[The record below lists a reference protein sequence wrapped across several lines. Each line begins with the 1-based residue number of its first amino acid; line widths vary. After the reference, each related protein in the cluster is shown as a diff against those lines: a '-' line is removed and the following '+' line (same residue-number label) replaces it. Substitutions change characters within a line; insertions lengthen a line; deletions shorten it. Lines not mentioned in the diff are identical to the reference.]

1 MALSYK
7 RYRNGGIDYEKIRFL
22 IVFIIIASVT
32 GILIYRLFNLQVLKH
47 NKYYAI
53 AKEQHSGGITMQ
65 SQRGEILTRDR
76 DNVTFSKLATNT
88 TLDLLYVDPSVVSD
102 PDFIA
107 QVLAPYV
114 MTKKDYDLCLEEK
127 RYCPLGISLL
137 KKPLDEELAS
147 ADVIDQEV
155 IDRPEIIIDD
165 EPMSFE
171 ASIKEIESI
180 IRARIA
186 REEVDYTVLRRNV
199 DEDTLRKVFNLH
211 FSGIFVDYEEGV
223 VFANP
228 MLVPEEEKDSVARVL
243 SIVLEA
249 PLNQLTG
256 KLSRR
261 KIRYTPLKQKLDPD
275 GSAEI
280 REIIAEE
287 QRLAKIDS
295 KYVNKMK
302 GVVLTPES
310 WRYYPNGSVGSQLIG
325 FHSQELGGQY
335 GLEEAY
341 NRELQ
346 GTPGEIMAENDPFN
360 RPITFGDHEV
370 SEPINGESYIVTIS
384 LPVQKKIE
392 EILAEAVDRYKA
404 DKGQVIVMDPFTG
417 KIVAMANYPTF
428 NPNEYSRVYEIR
440 ELEKNEYI
448 QPTLPT
454 YVYDEDG
461 TLREALEEELDDRK
475 ITKYIYKNKVGP
487 SAYRNHA
494 VQSIYEP
501 GSVYKPVTMAI
512 ALDREL
518 VKPTEIMCDET
529 GTYEVD
535 EFTIYNAEKDAHGCI
550 TMTEVLEKSSN
561 IGMAY
566 VAEKLGKPLFYSYIK
581 DFGFGEYTDV
591 ELPDEQP
598 GTVVPWKQWS
608 EAKLITTSFGQ
619 GIAATPLQVASSWG
633 ALANGGLL
641 MQPHIIDAK
650 IDSEGNEIKVEP
662 KVLKRVIG
670 TETAAQIT
678 SMLVSTV
685 ENGFARTAM
694 LDKNYVSGKTGTSQ
708 IANTKGVGYEKGEGS
723 FITSFA
729 GYFPT
734 HRPRFVI
741 LVKLDRPRVGENT
754 YGSTTA
760 GPTFKLIAEFLAHYY
775 NVPPDRQGFVG
786 AEF

>member
-7 RYRNGGIDYEKIRFL
+7 KYKNRGIDYEKIRYSVVF
-22 IVFIIIASVT
+22 FIIST
-32 GILIYRLFNLQVLKH
+32 LTLGLMYRLFSLQVLSH
-47 NKYYAI
+47 SKYYAI
-53 AKEQHSGGITMQ
+53 AKEQHSGGITIQ
-65 SQRGEILTRDR
+65 SRRGEILTRDR

-88 TLDLLYVDPSVVSD
+88 TLDLLYVDPSVVTD
-102 PDFIA
+102 ADFVSK
-107 QVLAPYV
+107 VLAPYV
-114 MTKKDYDLCLEEK
+114 MTKADYDLCLEEK
-127 RYCPLGISLL
+127 RYCPLGISLIKGL
-137 KKPLDEELAS
+137 SEDEENESTAVLY
-147 ADVIDQEV
+147 DGE
-155 IDRPEIIIDD
+155 ELKTL
-165 EPMSFE
+165 EE
-171 ASIKEIESI
+171 AVKEMESI
-180 IRARIA
+180 IRSRIA

-211 FSGIFVDYEEGV
+211 FSGIFVDYEEEL

-228 MLVPEEEKDSVARVL
+228 MLVPTEEKESVSRVL

-249 PLNQLTG
+249 PFNQINEQ
-256 KLSRR
+256 LSRR

-275 GSAEI
+275 DAAEI
-280 REIIAEE
+280 REVMQEE
-287 QRLAKIDS
+287 ARLAKINSD
-295 KYVNKMK
+295 YANKMK
-302 GVVLTPES
+302 GVVMTPGS
-310 WRYYPNGSVGSQLIG
+310 WRYYPNGPVGAQVIG

-346 GTPGEIMAENDPFN
+346 GKPGEIMAENDPFN
-360 RPITFGDHEV
+360 RPITFGDHEISKPV
-370 SEPINGESYIVTIS
+370 NGESYIVTIS
-384 LPVQKKIE
+384 LPVQKKVE
-392 EILAEAVDRYKA
+392 EILAESVEKYRA

-417 KIVAMANYPTF
+417 KIIALANYPTF

-440 ELEKNEYI
+440 ELEPGEYM
-448 QPTLPT
+448 QPTLPVF
-454 YVYDEDG
+454 VYDEDG
-461 TLREALEEELDDRK
+461 TLREALDEEREDRK
-475 ITKYIYKNKVGP
+475 ITKYVYKNKVGP
-487 SAYRNHA
+487 ESYRNHV

-518 VKPTEIMCDET
+518 VTPTEIMCDET
-529 GTYEVD
+529 GTLEVD

-550 TMTEVLEKSSN
+550 TMTQVLEKSSN

-566 VAEKLGKPLFYSYIK
+566 VAKKLGKPLFYSYIK
-581 DFGFGEYTDV
+581 DFGFGEYTDI

-608 EAKLITTSFGQ
+608 EAKLVTTSFGQ
-619 GIAATPLQVASSWG
+619 GIAATPLQVVSSWG

-694 LDKNYVSGKTGTSQ
+694 MDKNYVSGKTGTSQ

-734 HRPRFVI
+734 HRPEFVI
-741 LVKLDRPRVGENT
+741 LVKLDRPRVGEST

-775 NVPPDRQGFVG
+775 NIPPDRQGFVG